1 MKKIIAMI
9 LSLALLLGCAAGFAG
24 AAETASEK
32 AELGT
37 VNVNGAY
44 KIQGKIPEG
53 YRLAIMSQT
62 NTSLVSML
70 MPEDPAKPTVTLS
83 VAFSEDWAD
92 TERLNDVPEELLA
105 EIEASFESED
115 EVKIEYR
122 ETGLGTKLMV
132 VTEGS
137 EEAPRFVDIYT
148 IYKGYEHEFLMSPG
162 TAPLSEEHIQMMV
175 DFITG
180 IDFVEA

>member
-1 MKKIIAMI
+1 MKKIVAIM
-9 LSLALLLGCAAGFAG
+9 LSLALLLGIAAAV
-24 AAETASEK
+24 AETAEK

-53 YRLAIMSQT
+53 YRLAIINQSST
-62 NTSLVSML
+62 AIVCML
-70 MPEDPAKPTVTLS
+70 LSDDTAKPTVTIS

-92 TERLNDVPEELLA
+92 IERMNDISEEDLA
-105 EIEASFESED
+105 EIEASFQTED

-132 VTEGS
+132 VTETKDQTD
-137 EEAPRFVDIYT
+137 FVDIYT
-148 IYKGYEHEFLMSPG
+148 VYKGYEHEFVMTPG
-162 TAPLSEEHIQMMV
+162 SEPLSEQDIQMLV
-175 DFITG
+175 DFITE
-180 IDFVEA
+180 IDFVEM